1 MFQKL
6 TPISDAELGVYEKAL
21 DFVFENSDVTNIAIT
36 GPYGSGK
43 TSIIESYKEQRKHKG
58 FEENKDFLHISF
70 AHFETL
76 DQRSGEKDSNKEI
89 QMLESKI
96 LNQLLQQVSEEV
108 VEETN
113 FSVRKRRLKDPER
126 IGLVACGGVFSGM
139 LSILFYSM
147 AVGVERWYLA
157 EIFSVLFFFCG
168 GYIFYRIL
176 RSQYKN
182 SAFKRI
188 SFKGAGIELFE
199 KDEDAVFDKY
209 LNEIV
214 YLFANSGTA
223 NIVFEDIDRFSNNRI
238 FERLREIN
246 GLVNIRRKE
255 EGTAPIRFFYLI
267 RDDLFSPKDK
277 NKFFDCTIPIV
288 PVLGYANSY
297 DHLLKYLEAT
307 NLFVIERDFD
317 EQFLKDV
324 SLYIDEI
331 RILKNI
337 TNEFL
342 IYYKRLNMI
351 ELDLNKLFAIILY
364 KNLFPRDFHELL
376 SHKGAMYKFFATKD
390 AKDLETQWKYLKVPG
405 EDDYIDLLKYLLK
418 NNYIDDTY
426 PDYLSSFYGKSIS
439 MTDKNFV
446 LSVING
452 RPKNADYKLKN
463 MEESINLVGEERFSR
478 PEVQNYTLFE
488 YLLKHCNQ
496 YQKEFDLMLDQL
508 KKNTKLSFVDG
519 FIGHISDDS
528 LRVLVQTFYK
538 EWNGFVESMLKAD
551 SFSEASRKKYVLACI
566 YHLKEEKILQ
576 LSEEYPDLRKYIAET
591 CALFDIA
598 NDQVPEVIKK
608 IKSLNVKIKQF
619 DCKTVNKEFLRAIYQ
634 QNLYEI
640 NLENIKLMLAL
651 FAQTDIKESSGKLLS
666 IIESDEERAI
676 YGYYASSKDD
686 FVKCIAAGTKKI
698 TDTEQVVVKIF
709 NDSIEDQNKNRY
721 LSKLGTVVRDLNLIK
736 EVEWRKR
743 LFEERLAQINGG
755 NLYCYFEDCGEK
767 IADNLIQI
775 VEETS
780 EKISFDEVPY
790 EQRKVFLNAVIVN
803 EKMQDLQVSKLVKA
817 LDVKDYELS
826 KEKFPEKKRLAYLVN
841 NKMLAMNDTNLQIFR
856 NLFKDMLVKFCKMNI
871 AEYLVLMEDEEECT
885 KDEIQFVLD
894 ERTIEDEKKIEL
906 LKKYGESISI
916 KGKAYS
922 AKVVVYILQN
932 NFYEDDWDYLMDYYE
947 KFSEDVREA
956 IAQKGLDKT
965 TWIKEHLSEIS
976 LDLCN
981 RILSKQELSEENK
994 VCLTLFLI
1002 ESKLETPKA
1011 FIELMA
1017 LINQEPEKYKNMF
1030 IRGNPARVAATEFN
1044 KSILNRLKEKE
1055 WIKAYTVEGGKIK
1068 VQKNKLYYLK

>member
-70 AHFETL
+70 AHFESL
-76 DQRSGEKDSNKEI
+76 DQRSGQKDSNKEI

-96 LNQLLQQVSEEV
+96 LNQLLQQVPEEFI
-108 VEETN
+108 EETN
-113 FSVRKRRLKDPER
+113 FSVRKRCLKGREKGKLRLWS
-126 IGLVACGGVFSGM
+126 IVFSGA
-139 LSILFYSM
+139 LSTFFLYLITGVKILAY
-147 AVGVERWYLA
+147 
-157 EIFSVLFFFCG
+157 ICSVLLFLCG
-168 GYIFYRIL
+168 GGIFYKIL
-176 RSQYKN
+176 RLQRKN
-182 SAFKRI
+182 SVLKKI
-188 SFKGAGIELFE
+188 DLKGAGIELFE
-199 KDEDAVFDKY
+199 KKDDAVFDKY

-214 YLFANSGTA
+214 YLFDNARA
-223 NIVFEDIDRFSNNRI
+223 KNIVFEDIDRFSNNRI

-255 EGTAPIRFFYLI
+255 EGRAPIRFFYLI

-277 NKFFDCTIPIV
+277 NKFFDYVIPIV

-297 DHLLKYLEAT
+297 DYLLQYLEET
-307 NLFVIERDFD
+307 NFFVMEQDFD
-317 EQFLKDV
+317 EQFLKDI

-351 ELDLNKLFAIILY
+351 ELDLNKLFAVVLY

-376 SHKGAMYKFFATKD
+376 SHKGGMYKFFATKD
-390 AKDLETQWKYLKVPG
+390 EADLEKRLEDLTVSG

-463 MEESINLVGEERFSR
+463 MEEIINLIGEDRFSK

-538 EWNGFVESMLKAD
+538 EWNGFVQSMLKEAF
-551 SFSEASRKKYVLACI
+551 FSEESRKKYVLACI
-566 YHLKEEKILQ
+566 YYLEDEKILQ
-576 LSEEYPDLRKYIAET
+576 ISEEYPDLRKYIAET

-619 DCKTVNKEFLRAIYQ
+619 DCKTVNKGFLRAIYQ

-640 NLENIKLMLAL
+640 NLENIKLMLDW
-651 FAQTDIKESSGKLLS
+651 FAQADIKESSGKLLS
-666 IIESDEERAI
+666 IIESDEERVI
-676 YGYYASSKDD
+676 YGYYASAKND

-698 TDTEQVVVKIF
+698 TDTEQVVVKVF
-709 NDSIEDQNKNRY
+709 NDSIEDQNKNLY
-721 LSKLGTVVRDLNLIK
+721 LSKLGTVITDLNLIK
-736 EVEWRKR
+736 EAAWRKR
-743 LFEERLAQINGG
+743 LFEERLVQINGM
-755 NLYCYFEDCGEK
+755 NLYCYFEDCEK
-767 IADNLIQI
+767 EITDALIQT
-775 VEETS
+775 VGERS
-780 EKISFDEVPY
+780 EKISFGEVPL
-790 EQRKVFLNAVIVN
+790 EQRKVFFEAVIKAEN
-803 EKMQDLQVSKLVKA
+803 IGDLQVKKLIKE
-817 LDVKDYELS
+817 LDIQDYTFAGNEFPKKDRVE
-826 KEKFPEKKRLAYLVN
+826 YLVD

-856 NLFKDMLVKFCKMNI
+856 NQFRDMLVKFCEMNI
-871 AEYLVLMEDEEECT
+871 AEYLEIMEEEVECT
-885 KDEIQFVLD
+885 KEEIQFVLN

-906 LKKYGESISI
+906 LKKYEEPISI
-916 KGKAYS
+916 EGKAYS
-922 AKVVVYILQN
+922 AKVAVYILQN
-932 NFYEDDWDYLMDYYE
+932 NFYEDDWDYLINCYE
-947 KFSEDVREA
+947 TFSEDGREA

-965 TWIKEHLSEIS
+965 TWIKEHLSVVS

-994 VCLTLFLI
+994 EGLTLLLI
-1002 ESKLETPKA
+1002 ESKLETPKE
-1011 FIELMA
+1011 FIALMA
-1017 LINQEPEKYKNMF
+1017 LIDQEPEKYENMF
-1030 IRGNPARVAATEFN
+1030 IKGSTARVGETKFN

-1068 VQKNKLYYLK
+1068 VRKNRLYYLG